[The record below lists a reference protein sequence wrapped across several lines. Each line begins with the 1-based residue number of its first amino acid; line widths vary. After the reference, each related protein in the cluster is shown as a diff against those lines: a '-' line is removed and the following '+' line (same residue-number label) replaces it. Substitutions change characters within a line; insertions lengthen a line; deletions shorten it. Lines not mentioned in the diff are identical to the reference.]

1 MVLNKIINKMSWK
14 IKASWLIQLQLVY
27 VKNIWVQKFKD
38 VRHKIIKEV
47 LQVTDLIKF
56 NKFKKLNRRN
66 NIFKAI
72 SQLMIKP

>member
-1 MVLNKIINKMSWK
+1 MILNKIINKMCWK

-27 VKNIWVQKFKD
+27 VENIWVQKFKD

-56 NKFKKLNRRN
+56 NKFKLLNRRN
-66 NIFKAI
+66 NIFNAI
-72 SQLMIKP
+72 SQLIINL